1 MLRITDAI
9 AKKERA
15 KAVVTGESLGQVAS
29 QTLENMAAVERV
41 TNMSILRPLV
51 GFDKQ
56 EIINKGRDI
65 CTYDI
70 SIQPDQDC
78 CSLFVP
84 KRPATKARNEQ
95 LEKEEE
101 ALSVDE
107 LVTAAL
113 ESAKT
118 EHHLL

>member
-1 MLRITDAI
+1 
-9 AKKERA
+9 
-15 KAVVTGESLGQVAS
+15 
-29 QTLENMAAVERV
+29 
-41 TNMSILRPLV
+41 MSILRPLV

-56 EIINKGRDI
+56 EIIDRARDI
-65 CTYDI
+65 GTYDI

-84 KRPATKARNEQ
+84 KSPATKAKAEQ

-107 LVTAAL
+107 LVAAAV
-113 ESAKT
+113 ESAET
-118 EHHLL
+118 EQI